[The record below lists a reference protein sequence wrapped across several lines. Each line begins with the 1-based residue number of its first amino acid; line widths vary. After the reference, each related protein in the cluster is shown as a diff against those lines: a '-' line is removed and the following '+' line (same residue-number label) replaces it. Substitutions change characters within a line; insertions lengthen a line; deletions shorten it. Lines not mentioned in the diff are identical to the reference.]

1 MYMAYPRAA
10 AIAEVAWSQPGK
22 INWEDFQRRLAPQLA
37 RYDLLG
43 IVFGREVK
51 VEPGPRRRVSH
62 DLAQCGDGY
71 LLSLEDDAPIEGERA
86 VFLVNITNPCW
97 IWKAA
102 DLTNVKSLRAVV
114 GQIPFNFQIGKD
126 AAAIPLP
133 KPRTPSGEL
142 EIRLDKCD
150 GPVLDTIS
158 LESAVAN
165 NDLTRLPTL
174 NLGEHKGTHDICF
187 QFTRSKVDPIWVI
200 SSIELVGN

>member
-1 MYMAYPRAA
+1 MQGNLWAEIMRSDARVMYMAFPRAA
-10 AIAEVAWSQPGK
+10 ALAEVAWSQPGK

-43 IVFGREVK
+43 IVYGREVK

-97 IWKAA
+97 VWKAA
-102 DLTNVKSLRAVV
+102 DLTNVKSLRAMV

-126 AAAIPLP
+126 AAGIPLP
-133 KPRTPSGEL
+133 KPRDAERRTRDPSRQVRRPGV
-142 EIRLDKCD
+142 
-150 GPVLDTIS
+150 GHAS
-158 LESAVAN
+158 
-165 NDLTRLPTL
+165 
-174 NLGEHKGTHDICF
+174 
-187 QFTRSKVDPIWVI
+187 RSKPRCLTTI
-200 SSIELVGN
+200 

>member
-1 MYMAYPRAA
+1 
-10 AIAEVAWSQPGK
+10 
-22 INWEDFQRRLAPQLA
+22 
-37 RYDLLG
+37 
-43 IVFGREVK
+43 
-51 VEPGPRRRVSH
+51 VSH

-97 IWKAA
+97 VWKAA
-102 DLTNVKSLRAVV
+102 DLTGVRSLRAVV

-133 KPRTPSGEL
+133 KPRTASGEL

-158 LESAVAN
+158 LEPAVGN

-174 NLGEHKGTHDICF
+174 NLGEHKGKHDICF
-187 QFTRSKVDPIWVI
+187 RFTRAKVDPIWVI